1 MHTEPKQLD
10 TGPKQS
16 TPIRRLGDYI
26 ERWLFRSSL
35 CQTIVLLIVAFTA
48 AFSIAE
54 IAARESVLSMIA
66 VQISTLKSEFVE
78 QNRNSTPEI
87 RVASSIQAKAQ
98 PSLAAPYF
106 RAEAENDQRRS
117 LLRDI
122 RTLELLKRNLQTLI
136 ALGSDSPDFSLR
148 SIQKEFNQYFAAS
161 KSVSAQANS
170 LSTFMLQ
177 SSASLLL
184 LSTDL
189 LLAIAIMA
197 CGTMGA
203 MISAL
208 RGDGE
213 MTLKSLS
220 LGLAS
225 GFVVYLAIKGGK
237 HVFLLQSQGD
247 IVAFNPYGS
256 AFAGLLTGLFT
267 ERAHQVL
274 STIVDDFV
282 DRLRAASAGKKL

>member
-1 MHTEPKQLD
+1 MDADSMPL
-10 TGPKQS
+10 S
-16 TPIRRLGDYI
+16 PIRRLGDHI
-26 ERWLFRSSL
+26 ERWLFPSSL
-35 CQTIVLLIVAFTA
+35 YQTIALLLVAFIA
-48 AFSIAE
+48 VFSIAE
-54 IAARESVLSMIA
+54 IAARESVLSMITG
-66 VQISTLKSEFVE
+66 QISTLKSEFVE
-78 QNRNSTPEI
+78 QNRNSATEI
-87 RVASSIQAKAQ
+87 QVVNSTQTKAQ
-98 PSLAAPYF
+98 PSTVSNSRLDMVNEQ
-106 RAEAENDQRRS
+106 RAG
-117 LLRDI
+117 LLKEI
-122 RTLELLKRNLQTLI
+122 RILELLKRNLQTLI

-148 SIQKEFNQYFAAS
+148 SVQKEFNQYFASTRSA
-161 KSVSAQANS
+161 SAQANAF
-170 LSTFMLQ
+170 STFVLQ

-197 CGTMGA
+197 CGAMGS
-203 MISAL
+203 MIAAL
-208 RGDGE
+208 RGDGA

-256 AFAGLLTGLFT
+256 AFAGLLAGLFT

-282 DRLRAASAGKKL
+282 DRLRAASAGKKP